1 MDYPQRDFIRAKG
14 WEVKLIRNLILN
26 LRIRYHEENALWYDR
41 HGCKRLVVK
50 ERAKVNRLKGMRV

>member
-1 MDYPQRDFIRAKG
+1 M
-14 WEVKLIRNLILN
+14 KLIRNLILN

-50 ERAKVNRLKGMRV
+50 EWAKVNRLKGMRV